1 MYRFSELLMRDL
13 MEMIVSRAVS
23 LLDGI
28 LYIDIISGSTHLG
41 MGNNSSDGVLDTSLL
56 TA

>member
-23 LLDGI
+23 LLDDI
-28 LYIDIISGSTHLG
+28 LYIDIISGTVDPSWYG
-41 MGNNSSDGVLDTSLL
+41 QQ
-56 TA
+56 